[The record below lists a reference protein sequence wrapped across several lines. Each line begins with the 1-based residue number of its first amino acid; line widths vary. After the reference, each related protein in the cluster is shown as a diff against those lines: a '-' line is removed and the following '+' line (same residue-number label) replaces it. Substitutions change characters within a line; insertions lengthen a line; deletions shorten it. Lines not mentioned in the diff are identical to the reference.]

1 MAIHYLEESLIA
13 ELRKKNDSALRQL
26 YHAHYPMVLHMVVAN
41 SGTEAEAKDIYQ
53 EAIIHFYERLQKA
66 DFVLTCKIKTYL
78 YAVCRKLW
86 LQRLAA
92 RNKFVRIDELEPVAG
107 IEEVVSDIETKE
119 KSFNAMDQSLGKLG
133 EPCKTI
139 LEDFYLRN
147 LTMDEITQKF
157 GYTNADNAKNQ
168 KYKCLQRLKKI
179 FQSENGD

>member
-41 SGTEAEAKDIYQ
+41 SGTEAEAKDVYQ
-53 EAIIHFYERLQKA
+53 EAIIHFYERLQEA

-86 LQRLAA
+86 LQRLSA
-92 RNKFVRIDELEPVAG
+92 RHKFVRIDELEQVEG
-107 IEEVVSDIETKE
+107 IEEAVTDIEVKE
-119 KSFNAMDQSLGKLG
+119 KNFFTMDLSLEKLG
-133 EPCKTI
+133 EPCRTI
-139 LEDFYLRN
+139 LEDYYLRN
-147 LTMDEITQKF
+147 LTMDEITLKF
-157 GYTNADNAKNQ
+157 GYTNADNTKNQ

-179 FQSENGD
+179 FQSENGY